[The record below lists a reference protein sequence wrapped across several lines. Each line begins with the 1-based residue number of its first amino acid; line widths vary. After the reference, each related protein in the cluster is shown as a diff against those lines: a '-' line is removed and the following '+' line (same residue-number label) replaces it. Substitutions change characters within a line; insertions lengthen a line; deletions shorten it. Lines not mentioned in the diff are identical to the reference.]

1 MNVLAAGFSRLVK
14 PSRGQDPYSCNVG
27 EFCTAP
33 VFFYTVSLSV
43 SIFQSYALPILP
55 APPDSPSNPQNQ
67 APGWGPKAEKKPDP
81 LSSSPHA
88 FFFSHSN
95 FPFQSYRPGHTNPPK
110 SILVLLSY
118 LYYLPHWSPLLLF
131 LLSEYLLSSLSHH
144 SSPPAPFLS
153 LTSLSLPWGKLTF
166 VHSLWPPWVL
176 GLCASSH
183 DWHVKPLSLVPW
195 LSLTSLTSLLAGG

>member
-67 APGWGPKAEKKPDP
+67 APGWGPKAEKKPDL

-88 FFFSHSN
+88 FFSVIPTFHFSHTGLDTRTPPSL
-95 FPFQSYRPGHTNPPK
+95 FWSCWVISTISPTGPHYSFSSCPSTFFPLSVTTHPLPPFQ
-110 SILVLLSY
+110 
-118 LYYLPHWSPLLLF
+118 
-131 LLSEYLLSSLSHH
+131 
-144 SSPPAPFLS
+144 S